1 MTVFRILFVAFVA
14 FVACLEP
21 VHAQGQGSDAGDR
34 FRAVINDGVDA
45 VYDSCDD
52 GGGLF
57 SGTESYFN
65 RLGECQDAAGKTL
78 LLIRKYLSYDSYQI
92 DECADSFV
100 RDDEIVWGGM
110 LRCIRIQ
117 AGISGQLGSAP
128 ERDGPAG
135 R

>member
-21 VHAQGQGSDAGDR
+21 VHAQGQGSDAGDH
-34 FRAVINDGVDA
+34 FRAIINDGVEA

-52 GGGLF
+52 GGSLF
-57 SGTESYFN
+57 EGTESRIN
-65 RLGECQDAAGKTL
+65 RILECQETAGKTL

-92 DECADSFV
+92 DECANKFV

-110 LRCIRIQ
+110 LLCIRIQ
-117 AGISGQLGSAP
+117 AGISGQLGSNP
-128 ERDGPAG
+128 ERDGPAP